1 MVVRE
6 LWKISFYKRKFWIEI
21 IFKNSHKKV
30 EHIENNLWDA
40 PATAGDR
47 ASNFV
52 FPLALL
58 RQVTLTSQ
66 LQVKAFTHLEGLTR
80 LAL

>member
-21 IFKNSHKKV
+21 IFTNSHKKV

-40 PATAGDR
+40 PPTAGDR
-47 ASNFV
+47 ASNLYS
-52 FPLALL
+52 PGPSLDKLHSHPSY
-58 RQVTLTSQ
+58 R
-66 LQVKAFTHLEGLTR
+66 
-80 LAL
+80 